1 MGLSVLDRHSVA
13 PCSMLSRTLRAG
25 FAGAEGILDSICALR
40 CGDRQVGTKEWS
52 RPAEQRNE
60 TQPFADVFALL

>member
-1 MGLSVLDRHSVA
+1 
-13 PCSMLSRTLRAG
+13 MLSRTLRAG